1 MSDSNLARLLEV
13 IEALRKETVRKLGEI
28 ESRVDERAA
37 SRRKELADLMELVYT
52 LSDAIAL
59 TYHLELLME
68 VKKGSLREIE
78 SGLTRVLEAWKD
90 AVIRIQNVFG
100 VVDWTMLQ
108 GKSKLILR
116 IAKRSGLPFQR
127 VAREIVEV
135 MGSNAIKFLREET
148 VSEIYGPVSLN
159 LWKRLALDIK
169 GSSELKHR

>member
-1 MSDSNLARLLEV
+1 MTRLLEV
-13 IEALRKETVRKLGEI
+13 IETLRKETVRKLGEI
-28 ESRVDERAA
+28 ESRIDEGAV

-68 VKKGSLREIE
+68 VKRGSLREIE
-78 SGLTRVLEAWKD
+78 SGLTNVLEAWKRT
-90 AVIRIQNVFG
+90 IIQIQKVFG

-108 GKSKLILR
+108 SKSKLILR

-135 MGSNAIKFLREET
+135 TGSDAIKFLREET

-159 LWKRLALDIK
+159 LWKRLALNLK
-169 GSSELKHR
+169 SSSETKK